1 MLVEKRLKKQ
11 KNLVARKALHKQVI
25 RKTVAKKVIHKMTK
39 TMTTVTDN
47 VEIHLVIARL

>member
-39 TMTTVTDN
+39 MKTVVTDN
-47 VEIHLVIARL
+47 VEILPAIARL